1 MERSLWM
8 ERSIDLENVQ
18 IKTRRIW
25 KSLVDE
31 DSILIIDSNDIEPMV
46 VNPYNFR

>member
-1 MERSLWM
+1 M

-18 IKTRRIW
+18 IKTRRSW
-25 KSLVDE
+25 KSLVDV
-31 DSILIIDSNDIEPMV
+31 DSILIVDSKDIESMV